1 MLLRLPIA
9 IILAALVSLALFFA
23 MHFMISQGK
32 GDLNKV
38 ADYSV
43 VDFVRLKHESETR
56 VKKRVIPKKPPLPK
70 TPPPPPELQVAQ
82 DDAVAMPNLQMDMPR
97 LSTSGVSGGPFI
109 GGVGRGTGSATRGD
123 GDLIPLVKIAPRYPR
138 KAALA
143 GKEGWVKVEFTVT
156 ELGTVANVKVVD
168 SKPRRLF
175 DRAAKKAILKWK
187 FKPRI
192 VDGKPVPRRAVQVI
206 EFKLAPEG
214 E

>member
-9 IILAALVSLALFFA
+9 IVLAALVSLALFFA

-32 GDLNKV
+32 GDINKNK
-38 ADYSV
+38 DYSV
-43 VDFVRLKHESETR
+43 VDFVRLKRESETR
-56 VKKRVIPKKPPLPK
+56 LKKRVIPKKPPLPK
-70 TPPPPPELQVAQ
+70 EPPPPPELNVAQ
-82 DDAVAMPNLQMDMPR
+82 EETVAMPNLQMDMPR
-97 LSTSGVSGGPFI
+97 LSTSGISGGPFI
-109 GGVGRGTGSATRGD
+109 GGVGRGVGAAQGD
-123 GDLIPLVKIAPRYPR
+123 GELIPLVKIAPRYPR

-156 ELGTVANVKVVD
+156 ELGTVTDVKVLD

-187 FKPRI
+187 FKPRV

-206 EFKLAPEG
+206 EFKLAEDG
-214 E
+214 

>member
-1 MLLRLPIA
+1 MWLRLPIA
-9 IILAALVSLALFFA
+9 IVLAALVSLALFFA

-32 GDLNKV
+32 GDINKNK
-38 ADYSV
+38 DYSV
-43 VDFVRLKHESETR
+43 VDFVRVKRESEVRT
-56 VKKRVIPKKPPLPK
+56 KKRVIPKKPPLPK
-70 TPPPPPELQVAQ
+70 TPPPPPELQVEQ
-82 DDAVAMPNLQMDMPR
+82 NETVAMPNLQMDMPR

-109 GGVGRGTGSATRGD
+109 GGVGRGAGAVNQGD

-156 ELGTVANVKVVD
+156 ELGTVTDVKVID
-168 SKPRRLF
+168 SQPRRLF

-187 FKPRI
+187 FKPRV

-206 EFKLAPEG
+206 EFKLAEDG
-214 E
+214 

>member
-1 MLLRLPIA
+1 MWLRLPIA
-9 IILAALVSLALFFA
+9 IVLAALVSLALFFA

-32 GDLNKV
+32 GDINKNK
-38 ADYSV
+38 DYSV
-43 VDFVRLKHESETR
+43 VDFVRVKRQSEIRT
-56 VKKRVIPKKPPLPK
+56 KKRVIPKKPPLPK
-70 TPPPPPELQVAQ
+70 TPPPPPELQVEQ
-82 DDAVAMPNLQMDMPR
+82 NETVAMPNLQMDMPR

-109 GGVGRGTGSATRGD
+109 GGVGRGVSTVNQGD

-156 ELGTVANVKVVD
+156 ELGTVTDVKVLD
-168 SKPRRLF
+168 SQPRRLF

-187 FKPRI
+187 FKPRV

-206 EFKLAPEG
+206 EFKLAEDG
-214 E
+214 